1 MLGTVQVDDLE
12 AGEKVVLR
20 IDVLLAGDPGSSPT
34 GNLQGQLEA
43 GRVVFADGQ
52 AVDDTINTGQQ
63 TIPFLK
69 IGEIEGAGDPLLD
82 IQKTVTT
89 QGGSFDSSV
98 EELTVTSGDTVRY
111 YYEVS
116 NDGTAELFDLDWTDD
131 AGTPGDTTDDFTLTD
146 ASILKVIDFDG
157 NEFTSGFDSL
167 YGNLDGEGD
176 ANDLAPGTT
185 VIFYEEVQLSTQGTV
200 INTADA
206 IGNNGAS
213 GGNFE
218 ELTDSDTAT
227 VNVEGTPAIGVSKTA
242 DVTIVN
248 AVDQVVTYTYTVSN
262 DGDVPLTGITLSD
275 DNFTPADTGDDFNPT
290 LTDDGNGDEIL
301 DVGESWT
308 YTATYTVTQAD
319 IDDGSDLVNVA
330 TADSNETEEKT
341 DDETVDVVQ
350 NPNLAVVKTGDITEV
365 QVAGTDITYTYTVTN
380 TGNQTLTNVTVVDD
394 NFTVRTKL

>member
-1 MLGTVQVDDLE
+1 MAGGDFANTDFAAAAPFTYNHDTGGGAYNDRTVGDFNDITENLEGGQFAFGDIVTYLVQIEMEGTTVDTVQTAEFDFRFLANSTGQAGAAHADIVNVAVNYGDVENGDNGTTSNRGEGFFGLDSGIRDDGGSTATLISESLVSTPPNTLFQSDSELLGTVQVDDLE

-63 TIPFLK
+63 TIPFMK
-69 IGEIEGAGDPLLD
+69 IGEIIGAGDPLLD
-82 IQKTVTT
+82 IQKTVTS

-111 YYEVS
+111 YYEVT

-131 AGTPGDTTDDFTLTD
+131 NGTPGDTTDDFTLTD

-167 YGNLDGEGD
+167 YGDLDSEGD
-176 ANDLAPGTT
+176 ANDLAPGAT
-185 VIFYEEVQLSTQGTV
+185 VIFYEEVQLSAQGTV

-218 ELTDSDTAT
+218 ELTDSDTACH
-227 VNVEGTPAIGVSKTA
+227 S
-242 DVTIVN
+242 
-248 AVDQVVTYTYTVSN
+248 
-262 DGDVPLTGITLSD
+262 
-275 DNFTPADTGDDFNPT
+275 
-290 LTDDGNGDEIL
+290 
-301 DVGESWT
+301 
-308 YTATYTVTQAD
+308 
-319 IDDGSDLVNVA
+319 
-330 TADSNETEEKT
+330 
-341 DDETVDVVQ
+341 
-350 NPNLAVVKTGDITEV
+350 
-365 QVAGTDITYTYTVTN
+365 
-380 TGNQTLTNVTVVDD
+380 
-394 NFTVRTKL
+394 